1 MSSIEDI
8 FVNGM
13 LTPQIVVPIIG
24 DGACLFRSIS
34 FYLFNTQER
43 CQEIRNKIVSYV
55 SDNWNNF
62 ITMSYNS
69 NGDNFS
75 TAEAYVREM
84 VNPTVYGGYCEL
96 VAAGNIFPFLFQI
109 YYNHNLYAKFG
120 VDTFPKLSGLA
131 YNPTIDYKNNI
142 GSMNQKC
149 NFCNALKWKG
159 EIPGMCCNIGK
170 TQLDPLQ
177 PPPEPLRSLLEGD
190 HPDHDHFINRTRKY
204 NSCFQMTSF
213 GAKQIVEEGFM
224 PTFKVQG
231 QVYHLYGSLIPNTQ
245 ENPQFL
251 QIYFV
256 GEDEKEVQLRC
267 SLYPEVKQALVK
279 QLQNMLHTENKYI
292 RELKTTI
299 DNASQNNTNFQVVIH
314 ADRKSANG
322 HKGCYNAATCNEVAL
337 VIVGQQFEK
346 RDIIIQSHD
355 NRLQRISELH
365 RSYDA
370 LQYPLM
376 FCYGEDGYSIDISQ
390 KDATTKLIT
399 DKTVSAANFYSYKI
413 MVRKEQDNHLLR
425 YGPLFNQYLVDMYA
439 KIETER
445 LNFIRNHQNKLRADK
460 YIHLKDTVGRQDVD
474 ADQLGKLVVLPSS
487 FTGGP
492 RYMHERS
499 QDALTYVRHY
509 GSSDL
514 FVTFTCNPKWQEI
527 QEALLRGQK
536 HYHRP
541 DIIARVFNR
550 KVKELIDL
558 FKKGDL
564 FGKVR
569 YHIYSVEW
577 QKRGLPHVHILLW
590 LENQITSD
598 MIDKFVCAEIP
609 NPDVD
614 PLLYE
619 IVKANMIHG
628 PCGLLNKNSPCMK
641 GGVCSKRYPV
651 TLIQETQRGEDGYP
665 KYRRRSTNDG
675 GFKK

>member
-1 MSSIEDI
+1 
-8 FVNGM
+8 
-13 LTPQIVVPIIG
+13 
-24 DGACLFRSIS
+24 
-34 FYLFNTQER
+34 
-43 CQEIRNKIVSYV
+43 
-55 SDNWNNF
+55 
-62 ITMSYNS
+62 
-69 NGDNFS
+69 
-75 TAEAYVREM
+75 
-84 VNPTVYGGYCEL
+84 
-96 VAAGNIFPFLFQI
+96 
-109 YYNHNLYAKFG
+109 
-120 VDTFPKLSGLA
+120 
-131 YNPTIDYKNNI
+131 
-142 GSMNQKC
+142 
-149 NFCNALKWKG
+149 
-159 EIPGMCCNIGK
+159 
-170 TQLDPLQ
+170 
-177 PPPEPLRSLLEGD
+177 
-190 HPDHDHFINRTRKY
+190 
-204 NSCFQMTSF
+204 
-213 GAKQIVEEGFM
+213 
-224 PTFKVQG
+224 
-231 QVYHLYGSLIPNTQ
+231 
-245 ENPQFL
+245 
-251 QIYFV
+251 
-256 GEDEKEVQLRC
+256 
-267 SLYPEVKQALVK
+267 
-279 QLQNMLHTENKYI
+279 
-292 RELKTTI
+292 
-299 DNASQNNTNFQVVIH
+299 
-314 ADRKSANG
+314 
-322 HKGCYNAATCNEVAL
+322 
-337 VIVGQQFEK
+337 
-346 RDIIIQSHD
+346 
-355 NRLQRISELH
+355 
-365 RSYDA
+365 
-370 LQYPLM
+370 
-376 FCYGEDGYSIDISQ
+376 
-390 KDATTKLIT
+390 
-399 DKTVSAANFYSYKI
+399 
-413 MVRKEQDNHLLR
+413 
-425 YGPLFNQYLVDMYA
+425 MYA

-474 ADQLGKLVVLPSS
+474 ADQLGKLVILPSY

-492 RYMHERS
+492 RYMHERA

-558 FKKGDL
+558 LTKGDS

-569 YHIYSVEW
+569 RHIYSVEW

-675 GFKK
+675 GFKCSYKCRNNQFNQSIKYVCKYVTKGSDHAAFGLGKSDHTDEIKYMKVAANNVAERIENPPTTTLQAFFQICQTDNFARTLLYPQVASYYVWKNKNFVKLKQGQNVEGWPGVKKDTALGRVYTIHPNNVECYHLRLLLHYVKGPTSYSFLKIVNNIEYPTFQATCKALGLLEDDNQWDFALEEAALCRSPNKMRELFSTLFESRWNNLKEYGLPTPTRSGGLLENREYLKETSYDLNALQELFYAPGGTGKTHLINILLAKVRGSYGIAIAAASSGIAATLLHGGKTAHSAFKLPLNLNTIEIPT